1 MAGTGD
7 NRPNGWVIIVGA
19 PLLAA
24 IVGLLCHIACSWK
37 EKDDQR
43 HRGMAAAASGEQER
57 PPEARELAVEM
68 RAGPL
73 LCAYRSGD
81 ERWREAA
88 ACPGRVLVG
97 PGGRGDRQ
105 GAAAV
110 HALLPPRVRW
120 RVAAQPRHL
129 PGVPRRPC
137 CCCSLP
143 GGHVGR
149 VTPMSGEG
157 SNERNRLPTIF
168 TLSAEGIASRISFP
182 GKL

>member
-1 MAGTGD
+1 MAGTSD

-73 LCAYRSGD
+73 LCAYQSGN

-88 ACPGRVLVG
+88 ACPVCLSDLADGETVRVLPPCMHYFHPACVG
-97 PGGRGDRQ
+97 EWLHSHDTCPVCRAVP
-105 GAAAV
+105 AAA
-110 HALLPPRVRW
+110 
-120 RVAAQPRHL
+120 AA
-129 PGVPRRPC
+129 
-137 CCCSLP
+137 
-143 GGHVGR
+143 
-149 VTPMSGEG
+149 
-157 SNERNRLPTIF
+157 
-168 TLSAEGIASRISFP
+168 FP
-182 GKL
+182 AAMLAV